1 MGFKGGPG
9 GDIGGR
15 KVTTTN
21 TGSFG
26 TVVITES
33 PGALSAPA
41 DGEGGKLYV
50 KSDGKLYWVSNEV
63 SETDLTAGGGSSL
76 TTEQVQDIVGAM
88 FTGNTETGIT
98 VTYQDGDG
106 TIDLATDVTANL
118 TNEQVQDIVG
128 AMFTGNTETG
138 ITATYEDGDGT
149 IDLVVSGGS
158 SKQTWNINVGARF
171 VIGNS
176 TRLITHADGMHAAAY
191 ADYNTNSRTDI
202 SSLSDTSFT
211 VGQNNAMRF
220 YTLAVAPFA
229 CTMKNVTMTNTI
241 KNADDHDYANPPF
254 FRLWKGTYTNDS
266 TGDVTW
272 NNIIDPVQMT
282 GTKNTIFTS
291 NTTSFGTAS
300 FAQGDMIALTLQGD
314 STLSNKFNNFALAIA
329 ALED

>member
-9 GDIGGR
+9 GDIGGS

-158 SKQTWNINVGARF
+158 SKQTWNVPIPGRF
-171 VIGNS
+171 E
-176 TRLITHADGMHAAAY
+176 
-191 ADYNTNSRTDI
+191 I
-202 SSLSDTSFT
+202 SSNSKLISHTNGLGNAHGGDFTQQRSQAKTVTTFTQDSEEAFNHYT
-211 VGQNNAMRF
+211 VG
-220 YTLAVAPFA
+220 VAPFA
-229 CTMKNVTMTNTI
+229 CTLKNITMTNTI
-241 KNADDHDYANPPF
+241 RDNSSYDYANPPK
-254 FRLWKGTYTNDS
+254 FRVWKGTYTNDS

-272 NNIIDPVQMT
+272 NNVIDPVDLT
-282 GTKNTIFTS
+282 GDQGKIFS
-291 NTTSFGTAS
+291 SSTTSFGTAS
-300 FAQGDMIALTLQGD
+300 FASGDMIALTFEGP
-314 STLSNKFNNFALAIA
+314 TSNTNENFFYCLIT